1 MSVIGDS
8 AQFSAMATEISDI
21 RYVGTALALQ
31 LGLGFALTL
40 ISIRLTPLLAAA
52 IGWQWSFLLLVPGP
66 FIGVIA

>member
-1 MSVIGDS
+1 M
-8 AQFSAMATEISDI
+8 

-40 ISIRLTPLLAAA
+40 ISICLTPLLAAA

-66 FIGVIA
+66 FIGVIAMIALRQHPDSHKIAHGLR